1 MMKRILITGGS
12 SSVGL
17 QIIQQLLSAKQDY
30 QISVLDLE
38 SKQAKKELIPF
49 QEKIQIFWG
58 DICCAQTV
66 KQACSNQDVVIHLA
80 AIALPL
86 AGRKAQLT
94 TATHINGTKNVIQ
107 ALEEQCNN
115 AFLLYGSSVA
125 VYGNRISNPNIQVG
139 DPLQP
144 SIGDQYAK
152 ANIQAE
158 ELIQASQLNWS
169 IFRLSATFG
178 VNNHQISSLMFH
190 IPLYTP
196 LEFTTTDDAARAFV
210 HAIEHHEILNN
221 RIFNLGGGESC
232 RLCYKD
238 FINKQ
243 FEANG
248 LGHLMFP
255 KYTFAEKN
263 FHCGHYID
271 GDQLEH
277 ILKFRRDSTTSYFQ
291 RVNRSVP
298 ALQKIITSLIRP
310 FIKWRLISLSEP
322 LQATRTKNKAKLSR
336 YFLPTTVLRILQE

>member
-1 MMKRILITGGS
+1 MMKRILVTGAS
-12 SSVGL
+12 SNVGL
-17 QIIQQLLSAKQDY
+17 QVIQQLLAAKQDY
-30 QISVLDLE
+30 QISVLDIE
-38 SKQAKKELIPF
+38 SKQNKKKLVPF
-49 QEKIQIFWG
+49 QENIQIFWG

-66 KQACSNQDVVIHLA
+66 KQACKNQDIVIHLA
-80 AIALPL
+80 AIVPPL
-86 AGRKAQLT
+86 ADKKAQFNT
-94 TATHINGTKNVIQ
+94 SININGTKNIIQ
-107 ALEEQCNN
+107 ALEEQCNHT
-115 AFLLYGSSVA
+115 FLLYGSSVA
-125 VYGNRISNPNIQVG
+125 VYGNRIFNPNIQVN

-144 SIGDQYAK
+144 SIGDEYAK
-152 ANIQAE
+152 TTVQTE

-169 IFRLSATFG
+169 IFRLSATFR

-190 IPLYTP
+190 IPLNTP
-196 LEFTTTDDAARAFV
+196 IEFTTTDDAARAFV
-210 HAIEHHEILNN
+210 HAIEHHKTLNH
-221 RIFNLGGGESC
+221 RIFNLSGGESC

-238 FINKQ
+238 FVNRQ

-277 ILKFRRDSTTSYFQ
+277 ILKFRRDSTDSYFQ
-291 RVNRSVP
+291 RLDHSVP
-298 ALQKIITSLIRP
+298 TIQKLIASIIRP